1 MRNGGAA
8 LVDWF
13 KEMMNGPMAAPVAAN
28 EASHAVIPPAWVLAH
43 IITHQAEVPLYIALQ
58 PPTWKT

>member
-28 EASHAVIPPAWVLAH
+28 EASHAVIPPA
-43 IITHQAEVPLYIALQ
+43 
-58 PPTWKT
+58 